1 LPRPRPNPIGDSRRR
16 LRFLLT
22 LAIACLATACPN
34 GSEPAGP
41 AAPAGGVG
49 GGGAGGG
56 APVCGNGVVETGEL
70 CDDGNIVSG
79 DGCSSICEVEAGA
92 GSSAV
97 RGIESFASPR
107 EGATLRMPS
116 YTAPANGLLLVRI
129 GARGSV
135 SQSVTFAGR
144 QMMHVSSMEVTY
156 FDTLSTEMFYLPVLA
171 GESGAI
177 AIDYGFSGTDEKG
190 LIAATLVGVTRLA
203 SVQTYTD
210 GEVTQA
216 NRIGPNLAQAAFATP
231 ASGVVMSGVTILGAG
246 IPAIVGA
253 GHDLDGY
260 PTVPESDYHQSKVL
274 AGHVLAPSPG
284 TYTLGYQN
292 TRPTGYMDYAMIIAS
307 FAP

>member
-1 LPRPRPNPIGDSRRR
+1 MPRPRSNPLGPSRRR
-16 LRFLLT
+16 LRFLAP
-22 LAIACLATACPN
+22 LAIAWLATACPN

-41 AAPAGGVG
+41 AAPADGVG

-70 CDDGNIVSG
+70 CDDGNSSSG
-79 DGCSSICEVEAGA
+79 DGCSATCEVEPDM

-97 RGIESFASPR
+97 RGIESFASHL

-156 FDTLSTEMFYLPVLA
+156 FSTLSSEMFYLPVLA

-177 AIDYGFSGTDEKG
+177 EIDYGFSGTDEKG
-190 LIAATLVGVTRLA
+190 MIAATLTGVTRLA

-216 NRIGPNLAQAAFATP
+216 NRVGPNLAQAAFTTP
-231 ASGVVMSGVTILGAG
+231 TTGVVMSGVTILGAG
-246 IPAIVGA
+246 IPTIVGA
-253 GHDLDGY
+253 GHALDGY
-260 PTVPESDYHQSKVL
+260 PTVPEADYHQSKVL
-274 AGHVLAPSPG
+274 AGHVLAPSAG
-284 TYTLGYQN
+284 IHTIGYQN
-292 TRPTGYMDYAMIIAS
+292 TRPTGYMDYVMIIAA